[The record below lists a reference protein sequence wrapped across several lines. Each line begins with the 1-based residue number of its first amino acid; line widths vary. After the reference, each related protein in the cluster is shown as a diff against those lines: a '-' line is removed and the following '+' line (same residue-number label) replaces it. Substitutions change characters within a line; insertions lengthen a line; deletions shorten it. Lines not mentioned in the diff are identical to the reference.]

1 MIIFKKYSSAIT
13 DMESLL
19 DCIKKEGSISSA
31 DIDKAIEKKILDKE
45 QLASLLKHIE
55 NRKIKYVEAAKKA
68 KKAHVSYEDEGAIGL
83 YLREIS
89 SLKRLSEEEELELW
103 KKLEE
108 YNKQKTSLKDSDDEV
123 AIKKLDNKIN
133 FVSNKL
139 VKSNLRLVVSM
150 AKRYYNSGIP
160 FIDLI
165 DEGNI
170 GLIESIS
177 RYDYKK
183 GFKFSTYAAWW
194 IKQSITKAVASK
206 RDVIRYPM
214 HIARLIKKYMNV
226 SKDLSQK
233 LNRTPLPQEIAD
245 EMGINISLLQ
255 SISTFAQGT
264 TSIESSLG
272 TDGKSFNITDFIE
285 DKSYPAPQNK
295 VIADSLKETIDEALS
310 ELTEKERQI
319 IILRFGLNGGK
330 PMKLESTGKELN
342 ITRERVRQIQDK
354 TLKKIRKL
362 NLSKEL
368 KGFLWD

>member
-1 MIIFKKYSSAIT
+1 MK
-13 DMESLL
+13 
-19 DCIKKEGSISSA
+19 
-31 DIDKAIEKKILDKE
+31 KKILDKE
-45 QLASLLKHIE
+45 HIASLLKYIE
-55 NRKIKYVEAAKKA
+55 ENKIKYVDSTKKA
-68 KKAHVSYEDEGAIGL
+68 KKTTYESYENEGAIGL

-89 SLKRLSEEEELELW
+89 TLKRLSEEEELELW

-108 YNKQKTSLKDSDDEV
+108 LNKQKASLKSNDDE
-123 AIKKLDNKIN
+123 AIQKIENQIN
-133 FVSNKL
+133 FTSNKL

-150 AKRYYNSGIP
+150 AKRYCSSGIP

-214 HIARLIKKYMNV
+214 HIARLIKKYMNT

-233 LNRTPLPQEIAD
+233 LNRNPLPQEIAD
-245 EMGINISLLQ
+245 EMGINITLLQ

-264 TSIESSLG
+264 KSIESSL
-272 TDGKSFNITDFIE
+272 DVNGKSFNITDFME
-285 DKSYPAPQNK
+285 DKNYPAPQNK
-295 VIADSLKETIDEALS
+295 VLSDSLKETIEEALS

-319 IILRFGLNGGK
+319 IILRFGLNGEK
-330 PMKLESTGKELN
+330 PLKLESTGKELN

-354 TLKKIRKL
+354 TLKKIRNL

>member
-1 MIIFKKYSSAIT
+1 MIIFKKYSSSIT

-19 DCIKKEGSISSA
+19 EFTKKEGTISSS

-45 QLASLLKHIE
+45 QLASLLKYIE
-55 NRKIKYVEAAKKA
+55 DNKIKYLDVSQKVKKPL
-68 KKAHVSYEDEGAIGL
+68 VSYESEGAIGL

-89 SLKRLSEEEELELW
+89 SLKRLTDEEELELW

-108 YNKQKTSLKDSDDEV
+108 LNKQKASLKDDEQ
-123 AIKKLDNKIN
+123 ATEKIDNRIN

-150 AKRYYNSGIP
+150 AKRYCNSGIP

-214 HIARLIKKYMNV
+214 HIARLIKKYMNT

-255 SISTFAQGT
+255 SISTFSQGT
-264 TSIESSLG
+264 TSIESSL
-272 TDGKSFNITDFIE
+272 TVDGKSFNITDFIE

-295 VIADSLKETIDEALS
+295 VLTDSLKETIDEALS

-319 IILRFGLNGGK
+319 IILRFGLNGEK
-330 PMKLESTGKELN
+330 PLKLESTGKELN

-362 NLSKEL
+362 NLSEEL

>member
-1 MIIFKKYSSAIT
+1 MIIFKKYSSSIT

-19 DCIKKEGSISSA
+19 SCIKEEGSIASS
-31 DIDKAIEKKILDKE
+31 DIDEAIEKKILDKE
-45 QLASLLKHIE
+45 HLASLLKYIE
-55 NRKIKYVEAAKKA
+55 ENNIRYVDLTAKRV
-68 KKAHVSYEDEGAIGL
+68 KKPYESYESKGAIGL

-89 SLKRLSEEEELELW
+89 TLRRLTEEEELALW
-103 KKLEE
+103 KELEE
-108 YNKQKTSLKDSDDEV
+108 LNKQKANSKDNEEALK
-123 AIKKLDNKIN
+123 KIEN
-133 FVSNKL
+133 RINLTSNKL

-150 AKRYYNSGIP
+150 AKRYCSSGIP

-214 HIARLIKKYMNV
+214 HIARLIKKYMNT
-226 SKDLSQK
+226 SKDLSQR
-233 LNRTPLPQEIAD
+233 LNRNPLPQEIAD
-245 EMGINISLLQ
+245 EMGINITLLQ

-264 TSIESSLG
+264 KSIESSLNI
-272 TDGKSFNITDFIE
+272 DGKSFNITDFME

-295 VIADSLKETIDEALS
+295 VLSDSLRETIEEALS

-319 IILRFGLNGGK
+319 IILRFGLNGEK
-330 PMKLESTGKELN
+330 PLKLESTGKELN

-354 TLKKIRKL
+354 TLKKIRNL

>member
-1 MIIFKKYSSAIT
+1 MVIFKKYSSSIKN
-13 DMESLL
+13 MENLL
-19 DCIKKEGSISSA
+19 DCIKKEGAVSSK

-45 QLASLLKHIE
+45 QLATVLKYIE
-55 NRKIKYVEAAKKA
+55 NNKIKYKESKRTKKPL
-68 KKAHVSYEDEGAIGL
+68 VSYESEGAVGL

-89 SLKRLSEEEELELW
+89 ALKRLSEEEELDLW
-103 KKLEE
+103 KKLEQ
-108 YNKQKTSLKDSDDEV
+108 YNKQKADLKEDDDEK
-123 AIKKLDNKIN
+123 AIASIENRIN
-133 FVSNKL
+133 FVSNQL

-150 AKRYYNSGIP
+150 AKRYCSSGIP

-177 RYDYKK
+177 RFDYKK

-214 HIARLIKKYMNV
+214 HIARLIKKYVNT

-245 EMGINISLLQ
+245 EMGINITLLQ

-264 TSIESSLG
+264 TSIESSMSV
-272 TDGKSFNITDFIE
+272 DGKSFNITDFIE
-285 DKSYPAPQNK
+285 DKSYPTPQNK
-295 VIADSLKETIDEALS
+295 VLADTLKETIEEALS

-319 IILRFGLNGGK
+319 IILRFGLNGEA
-330 PMKLESTGKELN
+330 PLKLESTGKELN
-342 ITRERVRQIQDK
+342 ITRERVRQIQEK

-362 NLSKEL
+362 NLSEEL